1 MASQITQRLI
11 AAGAS
16 PQRAQAFASQ
26 FTKKLQSAQ
35 PTITKPQDIQDAFD
49 AEIAAFAAAAY
60 PRTFKP
66 PAIDDPRIDA
76 YIDGIYGKGKVQEL
90 QAKAYFTE
98 APNYIKV
105 ANSITPQEAQD
116 INTTK
121 SLDRYIVK
129 KISDGVSYADL
140 VNDILNNK
148 MDLMGALTD
157 GQVADITTK
166 YLNEY
171 NKVAE
176 SIPVYKQKLLES
188 NKYYKVGLP
197 DPDFKYGIQENLAE
211 GVIDFR
217 THPSV
222 EKYLNKINPEGL
234 NSKQVISQPAAGYMV
249 DRENPQASI
258 DAFKKFKQKGFDLAE
273 QENKIFNELS
283 ATKATPFVDEVK
295 RREYLKKRKTK

>member
-1 MASQITQRLI
+1 MANQITQRLI

-16 PQRAQAFASQ
+16 PQKAQAFASK
-26 FTKKLQSAQ
+26 FTQKLQSAQ

-76 YIDGIYGKGKVQEL
+76 YITGIYGANKLQEL
-90 QAKAYFTE
+90 QTKAYFTE

-105 ANSITPQEAQD
+105 ANSFTKEETND

-121 SLDRYIVK
+121 SLDKYIVR
-129 KISDGVSYADL
+129 KIADGVTYADL
-140 VNDILNNK
+140 VNDVLNNK

-188 NKYYKVGLP
+188 NKYYKFGLP
-197 DPDFKYGIQENLAE
+197 DPSFQYGPKENLSA

-222 EKYLNKINPEGL
+222 EKIFNTPEGL
-234 NSKQVISQPAAGYMV
+234 KAKQLISQPATSYMV
-249 DRENPQASI
+249 DPKNPQASI
-258 DAFKKFKQKGFDLAE
+258 DAFKKYKQPGLDFVD
-273 QENKIFNELS
+273 KIFNELS